1 MQEKMF
7 QQQVIARIE
16 RMLPGCYIL
25 KNDSTYMQGV
35 PDLIVLYGPKWAML
49 EIKRSEKDVIPS
61 KLRPNQALHT
71 SRLSDMGFA
80 EFIYP
85 GNAEEILHAL
95 QRALRP

>member
-1 MQEKMF
+1 MHEKMF

-49 EIKRSEKDVIPS
+49 EIKRSAKDATPS
-61 KLRPNQALHT
+61 KLRPNQAHHT
-71 SRLSDMGFA
+71 SRLSSMGFA

-85 GNAEEILHAL
+85 DNAEEILHAL

>member
-7 QQQVIARIE
+7 QQKVIARIE
-16 RMLPGCYIL
+16 GILPGCYIL

-35 PDLIVLYGPKWAML
+35 PDIIVLYGPKWAML
-49 EIKRSEKDVIPS
+49 EIKRSEKDVMPS

-85 GNAEEILHAL
+85 GNVEEILYAL

>member
-1 MQEKMF
+1 MHEKMF

-49 EIKRSEKDVIPS
+49 EIKRSAKDATPS
-61 KLRPNQALHT
+61 KLRPNQAHHT
-71 SRLSDMGFA
+71 SRLSRMGFA

-85 GNAEEILHAL
+85 DNAEEILHAL
-95 QRALRP
+95 QRALRS

>member
-1 MQEKMF
+1 MHEKMF

-49 EIKRSEKDVIPS
+49 EIKRSAKDATPS

-71 SRLSDMGFA
+71 SRLNSMGFA
-80 EFIYP
+80 RFVYP
-85 GNAEEILHAL
+85 DNAEEILHAL

>member
-1 MQEKMF
+1 MHEKMF

-49 EIKRSEKDVIPS
+49 EIKRSAKDATLS

-71 SRLSDMGFA
+71 SRLSSMGFA

-85 GNAEEILHAL
+85 DNAEEILHAL
-95 QRALRP
+95 QRALRS

>member
-1 MQEKMF
+1 MHEKMF

-35 PDLIVLYGPKWAML
+35 PDILVLYGPKWAML
-49 EIKRSEKDVIPS
+49 EIKRSEKDVMPS

>member
-7 QQQVIARIE
+7 QQQVIARIG

-35 PDLIVLYGPKWAML
+35 PDIIVLYGPKWAML
-49 EIKRSEKDVIPS
+49 EIKRSEKDVMPS

-85 GNAEEILHAL
+85 DNAEEILHAL